1 VRGLA
6 PASAIGVLAVWLCIG
21 CGKSPTAPAPPTL
34 PPGAIAEVEPNDPTP
49 QAIGLLDT
57 ADVVIGGTAS
67 GRADVDYY
75 TVVLNAPGSIYT
87 SLSWTGAAPDL
98 EVGVTNASGIMIHN
112 QDSPSANP
120 EACTVT
126 GLAAGT
132 YRVRVGTRTV
142 ANTFYLLTIGRR

>member
-1 VRGLA
+1 MRA
-6 PASAIGVLAVWLCIG
+6 PVVVAAMALVGAWMLIG
-21 CGKSPTAPAPPTL
+21 CGKSPTAPPPPTL

-49 QAIGLLDT
+49 QALGVLDT

-75 TVVLNAPGSIYT
+75 TVVLSTSGSIYT
-87 SLSWTGAAPDL
+87 SLSWTGSLPDL
-98 EVGVTNASGIMIHN
+98 EVGVANGAGIMIHN
-112 QDSPSANP
+112 QDSPAANP

-126 GLAAGT
+126 GLGPGT
-132 YRVRVGTRTV
+132 YRVRVGTRTA